1 MLTWEHILLLLKGT
15 HKQFE
20 MIEENETGMPS
31 WIRTG
36 DLLMRKIYKPPG
48 PYHVGVYCGKH
59 VIEFTAPENVTKKNQ
74 ITSYS
79 SNSESGTVNMKSVKN
94 FIGEKQYRVVRLK
107 TPIPENFFDSVDDA
121 MEYKGIY
128 HPLTNNCLHFALRL
142 LGLEPGSI
150 PHEPGPIP
158 QSSFLEMGKSAWRIW
173 KKELCLLDAIYMFP
187 TPHEALWGVPRPFSQ
202 KPEIRHRCGS
212 LVPVNC

>member
-59 VIEFTAPENVTKKNQ
+59 VIEFTGNHLFLLT
-74 ITSYS
+74 
-79 SNSESGTVNMKSVKN
+79 
-94 FIGEKQYRVVRLK
+94 LK
-107 TPIPENFFDSVDDA
+107 
-121 MEYKGIY
+121 
-128 HPLTNNCLHFALRL
+128 
-142 LGLEPGSI
+142 
-150 PHEPGPIP
+150 
-158 QSSFLEMGKSAWRIW
+158 
-173 KKELCLLDAIYMFP
+173 
-187 TPHEALWGVPRPFSQ
+187 
-202 KPEIRHRCGS
+202 
-212 LVPVNC
+212 